1 MNNSYVPTPPFSE
14 DLLADLHG
22 GVLDPETSAALW
34 PLVED
39 DPDALAFI
47 SKLDNVSHSLRT
59 WDERVAPH
67 EPMPPELAARIHS
80 ALDDEWKQQQTQ
92 HHSDSN
98 VIPIHRSRRR
108 LLMSGAAAAAAVAV
122 VAVLIAVRPTESNSV
137 ITAQPTPTVS
147 ENTVSENTTVENP
160 TPERFLTLI
169 GSKDLGP
176 LEDPLKLAGCL
187 QANGFSQDEP
197 LLGSGEVTVDGNAA
211 VVLLLRGTQPR
222 QITILAVGPQCD
234 ADNPNMLSVNT
245 IG

>member
-1 MNNSYVPTPPFSE
+1 MNDSYVPAPPFSE

-34 PLVED
+34 VLVDD
-39 DPDALAFI
+39 DPDALAFV

-59 WDERVAPH
+59 WDERIAPH

-80 ALDDEWKQQQTQ
+80 ALDSEWKQQQTQ
-92 HHSDSN
+92 HDSDSN
-98 VIPIHRSRRR
+98 VISIARSRRR
-108 LLMSGAAAAAAVAV
+108 LLMGGAAAAAAVAV
-122 VAVLIAVRPTESNSV
+122 VAVLIAVRPTEPNAV

-147 ENTVSENTTVENP
+147 ENP

-176 LEDPLKLAGCL
+176 LEDSLKLTGCL

-197 LLGSGEVTVDGNAA
+197 LLGSGEVTVDGNPA

-222 QITILAVGPQCD
+222 QITILAVGPECS
-234 ADNPNMLSVNT
+234 ADKPNTLSVNT

>member
-1 MNNSYVPTPPFSE
+1 MNDSYVPAPPFSE

-34 PLVED
+34 VLVDD
-39 DPDALAFI
+39 DPDALAFV

-59 WDERVAPH
+59 WDERIAPH

-80 ALDDEWKQQQTQ
+80 ALDSERKQQQTQ
-92 HHSDSN
+92 HDSDSN
-98 VIPIHRSRRR
+98 VISIARSRRR
-108 LLMSGAAAAAAVAV
+108 LLMGGAAAAAAVAV
-122 VAVLIAVRPTESNSV
+122 VAVLIAVRPTEPNAV

-147 ENTVSENTTVENP
+147 ENP

-197 LLGSGEVTVDGNAA
+197 LLGSGEVTVDGNPA

-222 QITILAVGPQCD
+222 QITILAVGPECS
-234 ADNPNMLSVNT
+234 ADKPNTLSVNT

>member
-1 MNNSYVPTPPFSE
+1 MNDSYVPAPPFSE

-22 GVLDPETSAALW
+22 GVLDPETSATLW
-34 PLVED
+34 VLVDD
-39 DPDALAFI
+39 DPDALAFV

-59 WDERVAPH
+59 WDERIAPH

-80 ALDDEWKQQQTQ
+80 TLDSEWKQQQAQ
-92 HHSDSN
+92 HDSDSN
-98 VIPIHRSRRR
+98 VISIARSRRR
-108 LLMSGAAAAAAVAV
+108 LLMGGAAAAAAVAV
-122 VAVLIAVRPTESNSV
+122 VAVLIAVRPTEPNAV

-147 ENTVSENTTVENP
+147 ENP

-176 LEDPLKLAGCL
+176 LEDSLKLAGCL

-197 LLGSGEVTVDGNAA
+197 LLGSGEVTVDGNPA

-222 QITILAVGPQCD
+222 QITILAVGPECS
-234 ADNPNMLSVNT
+234 ADKPNTLSVNT

>member
-1 MNNSYVPTPPFSE
+1 MNDSYVPAPPFSE

-34 PLVED
+34 PLVEG

-59 WDERVAPH
+59 WDERIAPH

-80 ALDDEWKQQQTQ
+80 ALDGEWKQQQPQ

-98 VIPIHRSRRR
+98 VISIARSRHR
-108 LLMSGAAAAAAVAV
+108 LLMGGAAAAAAIAV

-147 ENTVSENTTVENP
+147 ENTAGENP
-160 TPERFLTLI
+160 APERFLTLI
-169 GSKDLGP
+169 GSKELGP

-197 LLGSGEVTVDGNAA
+197 LLGSGEVTVDGNPA
-211 VVLLLRGTQPR
+211 VALLLRGTQPR
-222 QITILAVGPQCD
+222 QITILAVGPQCS
-234 ADNPNMLSVNT
+234 ADNPNTLSINT